1 MGCFN
6 KYLFLGSFFLFSA
19 VASVDYIYLRA
30 GRVRPGGEV
39 VNANLVL
46 FARGAVG
53 GSKQIGT
60 KKWGGQSKLFFFSII
75 FVRITFFSNGRVRQE
90 RGMIQA
96 I

>member
-1 MGCFN
+1 MGGFN
-6 KYLFLGSFFLFSA
+6 KYLFLGSYFLFTA
-19 VASVDYIYLRA
+19 VAVDYIYLRA

-60 KKWGGQSKLFFFSII
+60 KK
-75 FVRITFFSNGRVRQE
+75 
-90 RGMIQA
+90 
-96 I
+96 